1 VKRIVVLSDMQIP
14 YHDKRAVRNVLGF
27 LAEYRPDEIASV
39 GDEVDFPQISR
50 WTRGTAGEYK
60 GDLQAHCDA
69 GKRVLAGLRAV
80 HDGPIHVSRSNHM
93 DRPLTYVRT
102 RAPGLMGL
110 KALEVP
116 SLLDFEKYGVTYHEE
131 PYEIAPGW
139 LLAHGDEGGSSRMP
153 GGTALAL
160 ARKWGYSVVCG
171 HTHKLGI
178 QHEHMA
184 VNSRLVKERFGFE
197 VGNLMDLKSAS
208 YLKAGHAN
216 WNQGFGI
223 LYVDKNRVTPAP
235 VFIKPNGTFVVE
247 GRTYG
252 VKAA

>member
-1 VKRIVVLSDMQIP
+1 MQIP
-14 YHDKRAVRNVLGF
+14 YHDRRAVRNVLNF
-27 LAEYRPDEIASV
+27 IAEYRPDEIASV

-69 GKRVLAGLRAV
+69 GKRVFAGLRAV

-153 GGTALAL
+153 GGTALSL

-184 VNSRLVKERFGFE
+184 VNSKLVKERFGFE
-197 VGNLMDLKSAS
+197 VGNLMELKSAH

>member
-1 VKRIVVLSDMQIP
+1 MKRIVVLSDMQIP

-27 LAEYRPDEIASV
+27 LAEYKPDEIASV

-50 WTRGTAGEYK
+50 WTRGMAGEYK

-69 GKRVLAGLRAV
+69 GKRVLAGLRAA

-116 SLLDFEKYGVTYHEE
+116 SLLDFDKYGITYHEE

-139 LLAHGDEGGSSRMP
+139 LLAHGDEGGSSRAP

-178 QHEHMA
+178 QHEHMS
-184 VNSRLVKERFGFE
+184 VNHRMVRERFGFE
-197 VGNLMDLKSAS
+197 VGNLMDLKSAH
-208 YLKAGHAN
+208 YLRAGHAN

-223 LYVDKNRVTPAP
+223 LYVDKHRVTPVP
-235 VFIKPNGTFVVE
+235 VFIRPNGTFVVE
-247 GRTYG
+247 GKTYG
-252 VKAA
+252 QKA

>member
-1 VKRIVVLSDMQIP
+1 MKRIVVLSDMQIP
-14 YHDKRAVRNVLGF
+14 YHDKRAVRNVLDFIGQ
-27 LAEYRPDEIASV
+27 YRPDEVASV

-50 WTRGTAGEYK
+50 WTRGMAGEYK

-69 GKRVLAGLRAV
+69 GKRVLAGLRSV

-93 DRPLTYVRT
+93 DRPLTYVRN

-116 SLLDFEKYGVTYHEE
+116 SLLDFEKYGITYHEE

-139 LLAHGDEGGSSRMP
+139 MLAHGDEGASSRLP

-178 QHEHMA
+178 QHDHMS
-184 VNSRLVKERFGFE
+184 VNGRVTKERWGFE
-197 VGNLMDLKSAS
+197 VGNLMNFKSAT
-208 YLKAGHAN
+208 YLKAGSGN
-216 WNQGFGI
+216 WTQGFGI
-223 LYVDKNRVTPAP
+223 LYVEKNRVTPVP
-235 VFIKPNGTFVVE
+235 VFIRPNGSFVVE
-247 GRTYG
+247 GDTYG
-252 VKAA
+252 LKTN

>member
-1 VKRIVVLSDMQIP
+1 MQIP
-14 YHDKRAVRNVLGF
+14 YHDKRAVKNVLQF
-27 LAEYRPDEIASV
+27 IKEYKPDEVASV

-60 GDLQAHCDA
+60 GDLQAHVDA
-69 GKRVLAGLRAV
+69 GRRVLSSLREV

-110 KALEVP
+110 TALTIP
-116 SLLDFEKYGVTYHEE
+116 ALLDFEKYGIQYHEE

-139 LLAHGDEGGSSRMP
+139 LLAHGDEGASSRMP

-178 QHEHMA
+178 QHEHMT
-184 VNSRLVKERFGFE
+184 VNSKVTRERWGFE
-197 VGNLMDLKSAS
+197 VGNLMNFKSAG
-208 YLKAGHAN
+208 YLKAGSGN

-223 LYVDKNRVTPAP
+223 LYVDKNRVTPSP
-235 VFIKPNGTFVVE
+235 IIIKPNGSFVVE
-247 GRTYG
+247 GRTYP
-252 VKAA
+252 V

>member
-1 VKRIVVLSDMQIP
+1 LKRIVVLSDMQIP

-27 LAEYRPDEIASV
+27 LAEYKPDEIASV

-139 LLAHGDEGGSSRMP
+139 LLAHGDEGGSSRAP

-178 QHEHMA
+178 QHEHMT
-184 VNSRLVKERFGFE
+184 VNSRLVRERFGFE
-197 VGNLMDLKSAS
+197 VGNLMDFKSAG
-208 YLKAGHAN
+208 YLKAGSGN

-235 VFIKPNGTFVVE
+235 IFIKPNGTFVVE

-252 VKAA
+252 QKAT

>member
-1 VKRIVVLSDMQIP
+1 MKRIVVLSDMQIP
-14 YHDKRAVRNVLGF
+14 YHDRRAVQNVLRFIG
-27 LAEYRPDEIASV
+27 EYRPDEVASV

-50 WTRGTAGEYK
+50 WTRGMAGEYK
-60 GDLQAHCDA
+60 GDLQSHVDA
-69 GKRVLAGLRAV
+69 GKRILSALRRV

-116 SLLDFEKYGVTYHEE
+116 SLLDFEKYGITYHEE
-131 PYEIAPGW
+131 PYEVAPGW
-139 LLAHGDEGGSSRMP
+139 MLAHGDEGGSSRAP

-184 VNSRLVKERFGFE
+184 VNYRLVRERFGFE
-197 VGNLMDLKSAS
+197 VGNLMDLKGAQ

-223 LYVDKNRVTPAP
+223 LYVEKNRVTPAP
-235 VFIKPNGTFVVE
+235 VFIRPNGTFVVE
-247 GRTYG
+247 GKTYG
-252 VKAA
+252 QKA